1 MVCPSLCIR
10 AAAAMLA
17 LSFGPALAADTNYS
31 TELDPVAHTA
41 AERADVLGIGAVTA
55 ELAGNRLTV
64 RGAFSGL
71 PSPATAAHVRMGLA
85 MGVPGPVIGDLS
97 ATKSTA
103 GSISGSVTLS
113 SAQIAALE
121 KNAIYVQLDSA
132 RAPDGNLWGWLQS
145 SAGDR

>member
-1 MVCPSLCIR
+1 MACPRLRIR
-10 AAAAMLA
+10 AAAAVLA
-17 LSFGPALAADTNYS
+17 LSFGPALAADTSYT

-41 AERADVLGIGAVTA
+41 AERLAVLGVGKVTA
-55 ELAGNRLTV
+55 ELAGNQLTV

-71 PSPATAAHVRMGLA
+71 PSPATAAHLRMGLA

-103 GSISGSVTLS
+103 GEISGSVTLS

-121 KNAIYVQLDSA
+121 KSAIYVQLESE